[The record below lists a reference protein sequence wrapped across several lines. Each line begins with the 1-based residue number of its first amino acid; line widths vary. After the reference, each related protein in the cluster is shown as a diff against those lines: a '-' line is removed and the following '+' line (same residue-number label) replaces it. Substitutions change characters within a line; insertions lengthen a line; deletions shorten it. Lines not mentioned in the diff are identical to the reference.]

1 MSEAQD
7 KVQDTARNEGQEVAT
22 QSQTTPDTS
31 GQSELLH
38 EVMAKKEKIKGL
50 ESKLAEIEAKEEKR
64 RQERM
69 SEDGKKDELIAEL
82 QGTIN
87 QLSPY
92 KERLE
97 TYEDNRRQALLE
109 RLPDP
114 KQEKFKGHPLD
125 VLEDLAQE
133 YSQPGVKVKVD
144 NQPPGAYGGY
154 ASMAEWAAQDPKGY
168 KANTK
173 ATSGITVGYGPKI

>member
-1 MSEAQD
+1 MSEAQATVQEPTQD
-7 KVQDTARNEGQEVAT
+7 KGQEVTT

-97 TYEDNRRQALLE
+97 THEANRRQVLLE
-109 RLPDP
+109 RLPES
-114 KQEKFKGHPLD
+114 KQDKFKEHPID
-125 VLEDLAQE
+125 VLEDLAHE
-133 YSQPGVKVKVD
+133 YSQPGIKVKVD

-154 ASMAEWAAQDPKGY
+154 TSMAEWAVNDPKGY
-168 KANTK
+168 KAQNR
-173 ATSGITVGYGPKI
+173 ATSGITVGYGPKV

>member
-7 KVQDTARNEGQEVAT
+7 KVQDAARNEGQEVAS
-22 QSQTTPDTS
+22 QRQTTPDTS

-38 EVMAKKEKIKGL
+38 EVMAKKEKIRGL
-50 ESKLAEIEAKEEKR
+50 ESKIAEMEAKEEER
-64 RQERM
+64 RQESM
-69 SEDGKKDELIAEL
+69 AADGKTDELIAEL
-82 QGTIN
+82 RGEIN
-87 QLSPY
+87 RLTPFE
-92 KERLE
+92 KRLE

-109 RLPDP
+109 RLPES

-133 YSQPGVKVKVD
+133 YSQPGIKVKVD

-168 KANTK
+168 KANNK